1 MLLARLAT
9 RIIIALSLLA
19 VTAGA
24 AQKKAGV
31 TMPDQVE
38 AEGRTLTLNGL
49 GVREATALRVQVYV
63 AGLYLETPS
72 SDPAE
77 VIESEQIKRM
87 HLVFVRDVSRD
98 DIADAMREG
107 IAANAGPRA
116 AALEPQLAQL
126 LTWLEPMKSG
136 QSLIFTYVPQRGV
149 LVHIDGASRGVIE
162 GPEFARVLFSIWLGP
177 EPPNQG
183 LKRGLLGQD

>member
-9 RIIIALSLLA
+9 GIIIALSLLA
-19 VTAGA
+19 VTAAA
-24 AQKKAGV
+24 AQKAGV

-49 GVREATALRVQVYV
+49 GVRQATALRVQVYV
-63 AGLYLETPS
+63 AGLYLERPS
-72 SDPAE
+72 SDPAAI
-77 VIESEQIKRM
+77 IESEQIKRM

-98 DIADAMREG
+98 DIVDAMREG

-116 AALEPQLAQL
+116 TALEPQLAQL
-126 LTWLEPMKSG
+126 LTWLEPMQTG

-149 LVHIDGASRGVIE
+149 LVHIDGASRGLIE
-162 GPEFARVLFSIWLGP
+162 GPEFAQVLFSIWLGP